1 MPRCISPVAPLHLP
15 CISTAS
21 PLHLDRYR
29 AREVLVE
36 GQLAAEKQA
45 REEDP

>member
-1 MPRCISPVAPLHLP
+1 MPRHISPVAPLHLH
-15 CISTAS
+15 CISPVAHS
-21 PLHLDRYR
+21 YLERYR

-45 REEDP
+45 REENP